1 MNIEWVHFDLF
12 IVASACLMVIGYMVM
27 VYLLQNKYESI
38 ADYQDILNSDIWWS
52 VSRLRWTM
60 LVNGQRRLRSLVI
73 VSKAVSVLFITL
85 E

>member
-1 MNIEWVHFDLF
+1 MNIEWVYFDLF

-60 LVNGQRRLRSLVI
+60 LVNGQRRLRRLVI

>member
-1 MNIEWVHFDLF
+1 MSLFDLI

-60 LVNGQRRLRSLVI
+60 LVTGQSRLRRLVI